1 MKITLTKSIL
11 TACLLTM
18 ATGGNALA
26 AGSKTVYNFTIGR
39 TLNQA
44 NPTECPTNA
53 NVLGTK
59 LNCQAD
65 GSFSAAMKSR
75 NVKFYSVNPTSG
87 RYTYGSSLTPYGHY
101 VNANG
106 LAVNA
111 ANRKRAIACAF
122 DDTKGFSIT
131 TVEGMVEDG
140 NLYTWKQALVN
151 ETTADTVEFHFA
163 LTIGDKETVETDMP
177 AFNHRPDR
185 IDSWIANPMV
195 SVNGEN
201 AERNNCVQANVGDD
215 ITLGFLPLN
224 EGESLRFN
232 VKGPSGKSLRVYGDE
247 NFTLSDVTE
256 ESSGAYTSILI
267 VTDAN
272 GNRRSQTCQFYV
284 DVQAHQ
290 GERYDW
296 KANTP
301 FWSYDFRD
309 EYPNGF
315 PQPKKVHSFKQ
326 KNGKA
331 ANVVEGE
338 WWSVFWGDDLNS
350 AVGANDY
357 NAMTNMMKK
366 YDVDFAYIR
375 DEMGWP
381 PDINARKGWKSF
393 VYVFGSGLSND
404 NESQT
409 TEGGYQSSTYI
420 DGATWPCVW
429 ASYYPVSR
437 FRDDA
442 DRKWNDGDYQREAM
456 IHEGI
461 HALFA
466 DMEGVKQSAW
476 FHEGGNVWLQMA
488 MNAKR
493 DNVYG
498 SPGWLGVGNLICP
511 FMPIECYSGW
521 LQDGS
526 FGGPSAEGVNMYEG
540 GRQVCTWRNL
550 IGGVQYGEVFPLFLG
565 ECVGEGAVP
574 WIWRYCRTRVLEGI
588 AKGNSAERVE
598 GIGDEAMRSLILQY
612 RARLATMDFGGF
624 SNGCRNLLNNYFGS
638 TVKAEW
644 EPKWI
649 DVAPFKLTPYQT
661 LEQNDAEGWMAPDTI
676 TNPGWSG
683 GNIIPVHVGDSGCE
697 IFFRPEDEQMR
708 AQLCYRTAKGETVY
722 SQPVT
727 CGKMKLTWDD
737 NDAPANGVVFVVVAN
752 TDYIYTG
759 EEQRKKH
766 WDYRIKLGEG
776 AYQVASKDVKWYFYE
791 QQLEDETFTTPTAID
806 LAKSDTGKGGEPVIK
821 ILSGVLHAGQQVML
835 DLGGISP
842 ETVTAHLVGVSGIM
856 IDEQKVSP
864 SSTVQLPATLQRG
877 MYILALHHDSRI
889 DTFKVY
895 VE

>member
-1 MKITLTKSIL
+1 MGTALANRKIT
-11 TACLLTM
+11 ALLFLMTLSVPM
-18 ATGGNALA
+18 MGNN
-26 AGSKTVYNFTIGR
+26 SKTEYNFEISRTI
-39 TLNQA
+39 NQTSA
-44 NPTECPTNA
+44 SVCATNT

-59 LNCQAD
+59 LNCSAE
-65 GSFSAAMKSR
+65 GSFTAAMSSR
-75 NVKFYSVNPTSG
+75 TVKFYSINPTTG
-87 RYTYGSSLTPYGHY
+87 KYTFGSSLSPYGNY
-101 VNANG
+101 FTVTG

-111 ANRKRAIACAF
+111 ANRNRAIASEF
-122 DDTKGFSIT
+122 DGTTGFSIT
-131 TVEGMVEDG
+131 TIDGMVEEG
-140 NLYTWKQALVN
+140 NTYTWRQALIHEATN
-151 ETTADTVEFHFA
+151 DTVVFHFE
-163 LTIGDKETVETDMP
+163 LTISDTESVSTDMP
-177 AFNHRPDR
+177 AFNHRPDH
-185 IDSWIANPMV
+185 IDSWLASPV
-195 SVNGEN
+195 VRVNDGDE
-201 AERNNCVQANVGDD
+201 ERNNCVQANVGDA
-215 ITLGFLPLN
+215 ITFGLRAK
-224 EGESLRFN
+224 EGDKVQFN
-232 VKGPSGKSLRVYGDE
+232 VKSPSGKSLRVYSSDDFTMSDLTLE
-247 NFTLSDVTE
+247 N
-256 ESSGAYTSILI
+256 SGTYTASII
-267 VTDAN
+267 YTYAD
-272 GNRRSQTCQFYV
+272 GSRKSQVCNFYV
-284 DVQAHQ
+284 DIQEHQ

-296 KANTP
+296 KSHTP
-301 FWSYDFRD
+301 YWSYDFRD

-315 PQPKKVHSFKQ
+315 PQPTKTHNFRQ

-338 WWSVFWGDDLNS
+338 WWSVFWGDNLNP
-350 AVGANDY
+350 AVGGNDY

-404 NESQT
+404 SESQT
-409 TEGGYQSSTYI
+409 TEGGYQSSTYV
-420 DGATWPCVW
+420 DNATWPCVW

-442 DRKWNDGDYQREAM
+442 DKKWKDGDYQREAM

-526 FGGPSAEGVNMYEG
+526 FGGPSAEGVNMYNG
-540 GRQVCTWRNL
+540 GQQVCTWRNL

-565 ECVGEGAVP
+565 ECVGEGSVP

-588 AKGNSAERVE
+588 AKGNSNEKVK
-598 GIGDEAMRSLILQY
+598 GIGDAAMRSLILQY

-624 SNGCRNLLNNYFGS
+624 SKGCRDLLNSYFGS
-638 TVKAEW
+638 TVKAEFT
-644 EPKWI
+644 PYWI

-683 GNIIPVHVGDSGCE
+683 GNIIPVHVGKSGCE
-697 IFFRPEDEQMR
+697 VFFRPEDDQMM
-708 AQLCYRTAKGETVY
+708 AQLCYRTSTGETVY

-727 CGKMKLTWDD
+727 CGKMQLSWTES
-737 NDAPANGVVFVVVAN
+737 DAPANGVAFVVVAN

-776 AYQVASKDVKWYFYE
+776 AYQVASKEVKWYLYE
-791 QQLEDETFTTPTAID
+791 QKLNDETYNEPTGIESVN
-806 LAKSDTGKGGEPVIK
+806 SDTEKGGVPTIK
-821 ILSGVLHAGQQVML
+821 ILSGVLHAGQQVQL
-835 DLGGISP
+835 DLGGIAP
-842 ETVTAHLVGVSGIM
+842 GCVTARMVGISGIM
-856 IDEQKVSP
+856 IDEQTVSP
-864 SSTVQLPATLQRG
+864 SGTIQLPSSLQRG
-877 MYILALHHDSRI
+877 MYILALHHDVQL